1 MSRHT
6 LPSPQ
11 ERERRSRFLAATL
24 ITCMALLVI
33 GGSLHV
39 VMIGST
45 RMEEMRGKATYDL
58 REESAHERAA
68 GEDIALHA
76 RNEHM
81 KALANSASAG
91 YTVEEAQALLSKEQW
106 NELDSTI
113 AIAAGPFQMGTN
125 YERADPQDHPLHTVR
140 LPDYRIDK
148 YLVTNAQ
155 YARFV
160 AETGHRPPS
169 TWKNGRIPDGQ
180 LLYPVT
186 LVNWFDAKAYATW
199 AGRRLPTE
207 AEWEKAAR
215 GSDARRR
222 WPWGNTMDPKRLNTY
237 YNMGSAT
244 NVDTYKSGV
253 SPYGVFDMAAAT
265 FSEWV
270 EDDFLPYAG
279 TDAPADIFQGKV
291 AQVVT
296 AEDRAM
302 KLSEQIAVQPAL
314 QGAARRLVEKR
325 SIFHCELPPQLR
337 LAELRLR
344 FLRLSLRHGCRW
356 TPLREPNEARALP
369 RCNDPSRLAAR
380 KSRAGVG
387 RRLPI
392 FT

>member
-215 GSDARRR
+215 GSDARR

-253 SPYGVFDMAAAT
+253 SPYGVFDMAGNV
-265 FSEWV
+265 SEWV

-302 KLSEQIAVQPAL
+302 KLSEQIAVSQHYKVLRGGSWKSDPFSTASYHRSYDWPNYASDFF
-314 QGAARRLVEKR
+314 GFRCATDAAGPV
-325 SIFHCELPPQLR
+325 
-337 LAELRLR
+337 
-344 FLRLSLRHGCRW
+344 
-356 TPLREPNEARALP
+356 AR
-369 RCNDPSRLAAR
+369 
-380 KSRAGVG
+380 
-387 RRLPI
+387 
-392 FT
+392 TQ